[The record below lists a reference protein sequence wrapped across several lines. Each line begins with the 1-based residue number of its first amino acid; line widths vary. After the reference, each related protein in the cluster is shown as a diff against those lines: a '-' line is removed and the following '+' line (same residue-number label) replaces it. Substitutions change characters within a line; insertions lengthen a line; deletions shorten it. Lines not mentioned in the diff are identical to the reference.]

1 MISDLLKN
9 SSNSCRIFVVS
20 DYIVQALS
28 MVHSLH
34 KKLPFGCS
42 QGHELKNKMQY
53 LDPIYLLWTTCNH
66 KCWNTYEQ
74 SSQTRCCFLKRFK
87 NLLFKSTSWPTRHTW
102 VHLKRNKNLLQWLH
116 ILKYIYIIIKIQSY
130 LITNGFLIKYISR
143 TKAELCSIVHR
154 LGYSI

>member
-1 MISDLLKN
+1 MAWIMHENEKKIEIVGPQLVYFWDWPLFLTMISDLLKN

-87 NLLFKSTSWPTRHTW
+87 NPLFKSTSWPTRHAW
-102 VHLKRNKNLLQWLH
+102 VHLKRNKTYYNYYTFWN
-116 ILKYIYIIIKIQSY
+116 IFI
-130 LITNGFLIKYISR
+130 
-143 TKAELCSIVHR
+143 
-154 LGYSI
+154 

>member
-1 MISDLLKN
+1 MHENEKKIEIVGPQLVLLRLTLVLTMISDLLKN

-53 LDPIYLLWTTCNH
+53 LDPIYLL
-66 KCWNTYEQ
+66 
-74 SSQTRCCFLKRFK
+74 
-87 NLLFKSTSWPTRHTW
+87 
-102 VHLKRNKNLLQWLH
+102 
-116 ILKYIYIIIKIQSY
+116 
-130 LITNGFLIKYISR
+130 
-143 TKAELCSIVHR
+143 
-154 LGYSI
+154 

>member
-1 MISDLLKN
+1 MAWIMHENEKKIEIVGPQLVYFWDWPLFLTMISDLLKN

-53 LDPIYLLWTTCNH
+53 LDPIYLLWTTIKSLSAEIHMSKVVKLVAAFWSDLRTHC
-66 KCWNTYEQ
+66 
-74 SSQTRCCFLKRFK
+74 LKVQVDPPVMHEF
-87 NLLFKSTSWPTRHTW
+87 
-102 VHLKRNKNLLQWLH
+102 
-116 ILKYIYIIIKIQSY
+116 I
-130 LITNGFLIKYISR
+130 
-143 TKAELCSIVHR
+143 
-154 LGYSI
+154 

>member
-1 MISDLLKN
+1 MAWIMHENEKKIEIVGPQLVLLRLALVFDDDFRVIEKLKQQLQN
-9 SSNSCRIFVVS
+9 VVS

-53 LDPIYLLWTTCNH
+53 LDPIYLLWTTGNH

-87 NLLFKSTSWPTRHTW
+87 NPLFKSSSWPTRHAW
-102 VHLKRNKNLLQWLH
+102 VHLKRNKTYYNDYTFWN
-116 ILKYIYIIIKIQSY
+116 IFI
-130 LITNGFLIKYISR
+130 
-143 TKAELCSIVHR
+143 
-154 LGYSI
+154 